1 MLLGVIIV
9 IYNILW
15 GFSIDPPYFGNNPAE
30 QENPVL
36 RIFLVSGIFVN
47 SN

>member
-1 MLLGVIIV
+1 MLLVVII
-9 IYNILW
+9 IFYNDLW
-15 GFSIDPPYFGNNPAE
+15 GFSDPPYYGYNSAE

-36 RIFLVSGIFVN
+36 HIFDVSGTFLD